1 MCGTLRVPRLDY
13 GTRSDRPLG
22 SASRGRGRGAR
33 GAPPRDSRD
42 PTAPVFDS
50 CAGSAGNNV

>member
-33 GAPPRDSRD
+33 GRRGTRRD